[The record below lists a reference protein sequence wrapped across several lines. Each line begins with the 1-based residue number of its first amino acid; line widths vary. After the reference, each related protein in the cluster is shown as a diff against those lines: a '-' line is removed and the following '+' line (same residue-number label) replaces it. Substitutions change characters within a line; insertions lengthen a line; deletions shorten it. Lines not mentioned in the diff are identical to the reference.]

1 VLPRRVLRNAH
12 HPRGLGRFIRV
23 EHVEEG
29 WIAEPSIPSY
39 TPPTAAIGVSSLT
52 FSVQQA

>member
-1 VLPRRVLRNAH
+1 MLPRRVLRNAH